1 MGIGF
6 AQYYGRDLAQ
16 FSKKKNEKHD
26 FAVNAARIGDEVP
39 RKMVLDS
46 YARKK
51 CIDTLAENTKNSSGE
66 GVRP

>member
-1 MGIGF
+1 MHN
-6 AQYYGRDLAQ
+6 LNKT
-16 FSKKKNEKHD
+16 KKKKKSD

-46 YARKK
+46 YARNKY
-51 CIDTLAENTKNSSGE
+51 IDTPAENTKNSSGE